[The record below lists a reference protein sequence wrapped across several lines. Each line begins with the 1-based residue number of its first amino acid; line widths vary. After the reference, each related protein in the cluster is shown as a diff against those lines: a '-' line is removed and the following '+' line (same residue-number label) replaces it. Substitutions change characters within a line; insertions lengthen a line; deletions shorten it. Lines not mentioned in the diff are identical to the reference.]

1 MKLSDKAYNIIKW
14 VVMLLLPALALL
26 YQTIAQACG
35 LPYADTVS
43 VILNA
48 VAVFLGTITG
58 ISTLNYNYNKGNGQS
73 GTTTK

>member
-26 YQTIAQACG
+26 YQTIAQTCG
-35 LPYADTVS
+35 LPYADTVG

-58 ISTLNYNYNKGNGQS
+58 ISTINYNKGNGQS